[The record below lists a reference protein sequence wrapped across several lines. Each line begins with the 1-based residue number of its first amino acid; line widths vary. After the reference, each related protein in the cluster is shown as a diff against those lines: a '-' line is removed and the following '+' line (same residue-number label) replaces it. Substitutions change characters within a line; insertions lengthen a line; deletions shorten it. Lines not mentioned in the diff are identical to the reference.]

1 MKSLIVGIS
10 IGAVLL
16 LSSLNATA
24 AVAEQRYYNIS
35 ATVSVDG
42 KEVMH
47 PHAIVETNHP
57 ARIEV
62 DDAAENSYRV
72 DFTVTPGEGA
82 HANDQAKVEVSFFTK
97 VMGNWTLR
105 SQPSLV
111 VWTGREAS
119 VEEPYHEGT
128 ASPRVVKIT
137 STVTPKTKAELLKTF
152 SGKIPSTRVCPPA
165 NNSSQVASTS
175 LGQIFTPT
183 LLPACC
189 SVGCSDGSGGTL
201 RCCGA
206 VSCSACGTSCSP

>member
-1 MKSLIVGIS
+1 MKSLIVGAVV
-10 IGAVLL
+10 GATLL
-16 LSSLNATA
+16 LSSISASA
-24 AVAEQRYYNIS
+24 AEHRYYNVS

-47 PHAIVETNHP
+47 PHAIVEANHP

-62 DDAAENSYRV
+62 GDTSANSYRV
-72 DFTVTPGEGA
+72 DLTVTPGEGI
-82 HANDQAKVEVSFFTK
+82 HTNDQAKVEVSFFTK

-111 VWTGREAS
+111 VWTGQEAS
-119 VEEPYHEGT
+119 VEGPYHEGT

-137 STVTPKTKAELLKTF
+137 STVTPKTEAELLKTYR
-152 SGKIPSTRVCPPA
+152 GKIPSPRVCPPTNNGSQAAA
-165 NNSSQVASTS
+165 NTS
-175 LGQIFTPT
+175 LGQAFTPN

-189 SVGCSDGSGGTL
+189 SVACSDGSGRTL

-206 VSCSACGTSCSP
+206 VKCSDCGSSCSP